1 MLQSGLCEYSDAYTV
16 VKGTIT
22 VTRPN
27 IMHMTKN

>member
-22 VTRPN
+22 VARPN